1 MTINVPLLVAPTN
14 AVKTYDSEEPDD
26 PPMTIAEDALEEI
39 NGVLTNKIFVSMDSI
54 PHAAEQDH
62 AAMTIMTHRGR
73 ICYKTSLQSIP
84 STAPPGPPTRVLSPM
99 AKVSLQSR
107 LVSHTTP
114 LP

>member
-1 MTINVPLLVAPTN
+1 M
-14 AVKTYDSEEPDD
+14 
-26 PPMTIAEDALEEI
+26 
-39 NGVLTNKIFVSMDSI
+39 LTNKIFVSMDSI

-84 STAPPGPPTRVLSPM
+84 STGNLETQAPALINLLDIKNDNHLDHPQPPPTAPPGPPTRVLSPM